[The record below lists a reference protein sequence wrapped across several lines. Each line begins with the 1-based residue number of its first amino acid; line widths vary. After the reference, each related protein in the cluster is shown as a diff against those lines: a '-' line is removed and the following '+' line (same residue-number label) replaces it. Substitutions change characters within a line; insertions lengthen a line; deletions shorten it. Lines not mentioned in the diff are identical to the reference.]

1 MASLAF
7 VPSDRALD
15 RVALWVGADSL
26 LPQADVIVVRS
37 PDGTLARA
45 WADVAA
51 ACGGFAAEPDAL
63 APYYR
68 TAGWPSAKAHA
79 QIAAAEAPDW
89 ARGRGVGVAAGR
101 LTLFG

>member
-7 VPSDRALD
+7 VPSDRGLD

-26 LPQADVIVVRS
+26 LPQADIIVVRS
-37 PDGTLARA
+37 PVGT
-45 WADVAA
+45 
-51 ACGGFAAEPDAL
+51 L

-68 TAGWPSAKAHA
+68 TAGWPSAEAHA
-79 QIAAAEAPDW
+79 QIAAAEEPDW